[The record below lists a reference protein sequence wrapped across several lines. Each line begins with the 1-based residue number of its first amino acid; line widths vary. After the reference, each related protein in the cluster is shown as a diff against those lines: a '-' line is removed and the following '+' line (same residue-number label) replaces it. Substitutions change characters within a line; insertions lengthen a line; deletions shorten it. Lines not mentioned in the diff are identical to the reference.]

1 MTRGSKEFRRV
12 RKGKNCI
19 LLVADAATTNAVLL
33 PYRCHDQYKNDAL
46 ATAPQ
51 DYRIIDTNVSALP
64 ESSGTPENRVLLHFH
79 ASNALVSLRHL
90 DYCMISLRTTC
101 HKTFLFKSNH
111 GT

>member
-51 DYRIIDTNVSALP
+51 DYRIIDTNMCQPYPKAQAHLKTEYSSISTLLTLSSALDIL
-64 ESSGTPENRVLLHFH
+64 TIV
-79 ASNALVSLRHL
+79 
-90 DYCMISLRTTC
+90 
-101 HKTFLFKSNH
+101 
-111 GT
+111 